1 MTEQNPPLGH
11 AFLAGKI
18 ISNFGQSTIER
29 VVRRISDHGATIE
42 VDSPL
47 GIPKQFH
54 LFISGEGAPRP
65 CELVWQSGKEVGL
78 EFEILETMKAG
89 AVTPPG
95 RPGRRGESMIRAQM
109 LALRS
114 ALDDFEI
121 GVVLLDSDL
130 RA

>member
-47 GIPKQFH
+47 GIPSS
-54 LFISGEGAPRP
+54 FIFSFLERARRDPASWSGNR
-65 CELVWQSGKEVGL
+65 GKRLGWNL
-78 EFEILETMKAG
+78 KSW
-89 AVTPPG
+89 
-95 RPGRRGESMIRAQM
+95 RR
-109 LALRS
+109 
-114 ALDDFEI
+114 
-121 GVVLLDSDL
+121 
-130 RA
+130 